1 MVGGTNRQ
9 HEETTHI
16 TTRVHIVLR
25 KAPRHPAARLLLRF
39 LCGLLFFRLRFLR
52 FHFFRLHFRFWFHL
66 RFWLRVLLLLGQNQ
80 TLRRH
85 IRHRNRLDLGQFRSV
100 LEGLGAEAHFR
111 QQLGTHRLVVGL
123 LLFAGGFLLYG
134 HRYRLLFLL

>member
-1 MVGGTNRQ
+1 MVGGTNKQ

-39 LCGLLFFRLRFLR
+39 LRGLLFFRLRFLR
-52 FHFFRLHFRFWFHL
+52 FHFFRLYFRFWFHL

-85 IRHRNRLDLGQFRSV
+85 VRHRNRLDIGHFSGV
-100 LEGLGAEAHFR
+100 LEGFCAETHF
-111 QQLGTHRLVVGL
+111 
-123 LLFAGGFLLYG
+123 
-134 HRYRLLFLL
+134 